1 LHAAPGLGEDEL
13 MRRIRDGDHAAFDE
27 LHRRFARPLFGFAL
41 RRLRDPARAEDAT
54 QEIFAAVWRSAAGY
68 RPERGA
74 VAPWLWAIARNAIVD
89 ETRKGFEPPAVA
101 EDLPSGEPGPPE
113 QAESEWVRRR
123 VHRALQELPGQQ
135 RTLIELAYWGGLSQA
150 EIAARLGIPLGTVK
164 TRTRA
169 GLARLADLLE
179 DEGLREP
186 GRPGV
191 DPARG

>member
-1 LHAAPGLGEDEL
+1 
-13 MRRIRDGDHAAFDE
+13 
-27 LHRRFARPLFGFAL
+27 
-41 RRLRDPARAEDAT
+41 
-54 QEIFAAVWRSAAGY
+54 
-68 RPERGA
+68 
-74 VAPWLWAIARNAIVD
+74 
-89 ETRKGFEPPAVA
+89 
-101 EDLPSGEPGPPE
+101 
-113 QAESEWVRRR
+113 